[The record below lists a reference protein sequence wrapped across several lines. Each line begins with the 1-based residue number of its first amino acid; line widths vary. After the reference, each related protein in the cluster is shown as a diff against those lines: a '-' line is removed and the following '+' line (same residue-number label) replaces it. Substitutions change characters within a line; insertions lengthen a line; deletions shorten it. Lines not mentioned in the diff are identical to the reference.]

1 MWGQIRCAM
10 TALGLLQLA
19 GCGTYV
25 PPMQEFWETSSFAG
39 LDAGGVL
46 EYNIREKVYCD
57 ILGAVEFVRGKH
69 LLPPG
74 WAVQTTLDLQVFETG
89 AVNPGA
95 TFIRPI
101 FNGTDTFSL
110 GIGGTLSAQGTRED
124 KFGSYWNMDKLKS
137 LKQASCDGSDTTRGS
152 SLLLESNLG
161 ITQWLYNTLYIDYF
175 NPSSEVTKD
184 ADGAFK
190 QEYLSYHIQFVV
202 ISSGSAT
209 PTWKLVR
216 LTTGNGSLPL
226 VGANRTRTHD
236 LLLTFGPAYKPG
248 SPNFAI
254 ASHQAQELGIAAS
267 NGNRTIFAPITSPQ
281 GGF

>member
-1 MWGQIRCAM
+1 
-10 TALGLLQLA
+10 
-19 GCGTYV
+19 
-25 PPMQEFWETSSFAG
+25 
-39 LDAGGVL
+39 
-46 EYNIREKVYCD
+46 
-57 ILGAVEFVRGKH
+57 
-69 LLPPG
+69 
-74 WAVQTTLDLQVFETG
+74 
-89 AVNPGA
+89 
-95 TFIRPI
+95 
-101 FNGTDTFSL
+101 
-110 GIGGTLSAQGTRED
+110 
-124 KFGSYWNMDKLKS
+124 MDRLKS

-152 SLLLESNLG
+152 SLLLDSDLG
-161 ITQWLYNTLYIDYF
+161 ITQWLYNALYIDYF